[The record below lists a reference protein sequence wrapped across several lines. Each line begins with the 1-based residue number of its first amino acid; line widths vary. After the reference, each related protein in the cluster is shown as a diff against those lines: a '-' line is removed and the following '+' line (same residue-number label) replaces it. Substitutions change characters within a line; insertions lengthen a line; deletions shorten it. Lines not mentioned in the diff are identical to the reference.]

1 MKILAIETS
10 FDEAGLAIIE
20 YEQKGTT
27 TSIEVLS
34 DTLFSQAEAH
44 EEYGGVYPTLAK
56 QIHAKNLVPLL
67 TQTLEEANLH
77 ITTETTEVTSDSL
90 LKIQTVLEREPEMFA
105 ELSGLLVHI
114 RKPDIDA
121 IAITHGPG
129 LEPALWVGISFA
141 KALSIAWDIPLTPV
155 NHMEGHV
162 AAALA
167 ISNTNKEFVIQEPQL
182 PALALLISG
191 AHTELIL
198 IKKWLDYEKIG
209 STRDDAIGEA
219 YDKAARLLGFPYPGG
234 PKISKLAQE
243 ARGENL
249 LQPYSLPRPMLTTN
263 DFDFS
268 FSGLKTAVRNIVQSI
283 EAPTDEQKK
292 QIAREFDDA
301 ATEVLVAKT
310 KSAIEEHAVQTLI
323 VSGGV
328 AASKY
333 IRENLEN
340 LTKEY
345 ADMRFY
351 VPTLDLATDNGRMI
365 AFAAAIHDSPAT
377 PAEEILANGN
387 LSIESESPR

>member
-10 FDEAGLAIIE
+10 FDEAGLAIVE

-27 TSIEVLS
+27 TTIEVLS
-34 DTLFSQAEAH
+34 DTLFSQAKEH

-56 QIHAKNLVPLL
+56 QIHAKNLTSLL
-67 TQTLEEANLH
+67 TRTLTEAHLY
-77 ITTETTEVTSDSL
+77 TTTDTSEVSGEKL
-90 LKIQTVLEREPEMFA
+90 LEIQTILEREPEMYA
-105 ELSGLLVHI
+105 QLAGLLVTI
-114 RKPDIDA
+114 RRPDIDA
-121 IAITHGPG
+121 IAITRGPG
-129 LEPALWVGISFA
+129 LEPALWIGIGFA
-141 KALSIAWDIPLTPV
+141 KALSVAWDIPLTPV

-167 ISNTNKEFVIQEPQL
+167 VQSPKENRKKFIIEQPKL

-198 IKKWLDYEKIG
+198 VKDWLHYKKIG

-234 PKISKLAQE
+234 PKISQLASE
-243 ARGENL
+243 AREENL
-249 LQPYSLPRPMLTTN
+249 DQPYSLPRPMLTTD

-268 FSGLKTAVRNIVQSI
+268 FSGLKTAVRTLVESI
-283 EAPTDEQKK
+283 ETPTEIQKK

-301 ATEVLVAKT
+301 AIEVLVRKT
-310 KSAIEEHAVQTLI
+310 KNAIEAHAVQTLI

-328 AASKY
+328 SASAH
-333 IRENLEN
+333 IRANLEK

-345 ADMRFY
+345 EDMSFY
-351 VPTLDLATDNGRMI
+351 VPSLDLATDNGRMI
-365 AFAAAIHDSPAT
+365 VFAAAIHNSPTA
-377 PAEEILANGN
+377 PAEDILATGN
-387 LSIESESPR
+387 LSL